1 MLVLF
6 DGTHLME
13 VSEDEETSGADD
25 DNDGNWLWTNY
36 RESYVVDYVIV
47 GDRGNPR
54 KGSP

>member
-1 MLVLF
+1 
-6 DGTHLME
+6 ME